1 MGNCQGKTCAELVR
15 AILQSHGHNDTNH
28 IKTRAPLKPTS
39 IDILAGEITF
49 LDGSK
54 V

>member
-1 MGNCQGKTCAELVR
+1 MGNCQGKTCSELVR
-15 AILQSHGHNDTNH
+15 AILQSHGHDDTKA
-28 IKTRAPLKPTS
+28 IKVRAPLKPTS